1 MSVSFPNVPIPFLFI
16 PCTFMAI
23 LVGFQEGEK
32 VKCSVNVIW
41 PSQVTLVVKNLPANA
56 ANLRDTGSI
65 PGWGRSPG
73 KGKATHASILDWKIP
88 WAEEPGGLQS
98 TGWQSQ
104 TRLK

>member
-1 MSVSFPNVPIPFLFI
+1 MSVSFPDVPIPFLFI

-56 ANLRDTGSI
+56 EDTGLI
-65 PGWGRSPG
+65 PG
-73 KGKATHASILDWKIP
+73 L
-88 WAEEPGGLQS
+88 GGSHVPQ
-98 TGWQSQ
+98 GN
-104 TRLK
+104 